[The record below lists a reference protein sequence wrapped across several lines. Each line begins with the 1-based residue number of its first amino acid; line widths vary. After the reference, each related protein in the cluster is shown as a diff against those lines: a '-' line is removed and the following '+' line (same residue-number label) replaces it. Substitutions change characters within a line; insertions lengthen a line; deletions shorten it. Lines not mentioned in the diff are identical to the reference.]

1 MDGADDLAAVD
12 ALQVDAGDAEVGV
25 PELALD
31 HDERHTFVRHLD
43 RVGVSELVRR
53 EAPSDAGSDGD
64 SVHVCL
70 CGGAR
75 PRPTAGWP
83 ADDAEQRPDG

>member
-31 HDERHTFVRHLD
+31 HDQRDSHVRHF
-43 RVGVSELVRR
+43 
-53 EAPSDAGSDGD
+53 D
-64 SVHVCL
+64 SVGMPEL
-70 CGGAR
+70 MGSEATPNAGLGGRAVKLL
-75 PRPTAGWP
+75 PG
-83 ADDAEQRPDG
+83 G